1 MTNLNLLVSD
11 SPYRLF
17 YPGMEITGIL
27 CFQTHMPRRMK
38 AIKVQLFG
46 QGSIDFLYGR
56 THYHHI
62 ERCVDKTLVLWEK
75 IDSSNGGEFGPG
87 NYQFPFSIQLP
98 QCVLPSFKGR
108 HGEIKYSL
116 RGTLMMERFFER
128 NESVQL
134 NINVGTIVRMD
145 RPELCSPRVAEHSK
159 TICCFCCASA
169 PIVMNVRIPRI
180 GYLAGNDTIPI
191 KVSVEN
197 GSNQRIIQMYAR
209 LTRVERF
216 TADTWLRHAERSVTK
231 VIGSLDC
238 NEPVEPRS
246 DKEWQCAMD
255 VANTYPTLTASR
267 IIEIGYLLKVGI
279 FIPGAIDLTAE
290 FPIVLGNTGTVA

>member
-27 CFQTHMPRRMK
+27 CFETHMTRRMK
-38 AIKVQLFG
+38 AITVRLFG
-46 QGSIDFLYGR
+46 QGSIEFRRGR
-56 THYHHI
+56 VNYHYT
-62 ERCVDKTLVLWEK
+62 ERCVDKTLVLWKK
-75 IDSSNGGEFGPG
+75 IGSSNGGEFGPG

-98 QCVLPSFKGR
+98 HYILPSFIGR
-108 HGEIKYSL
+108 YGEIKYSL
-116 RGTLMMERFFER
+116 KGTLVMDRFFES

-134 NINVGTIVRMD
+134 NINVGNIVRIN
-145 RPELCSPRVAEHSK
+145 RPELCSPRVAERTK

-180 GYLAGNDTIPI
+180 GYRVGNDTIPI

-197 GSNQRIIQMYAR
+197 GSNRRIIQMYAR

-216 TADTWLRHAERSVTK
+216 IADDWLRPGKMTVTK
-231 VIGSLDC
+231 CIGYLQF
-238 NEPVEPRS
+238 NEPVEPHS
-246 DKEWQCAMD
+246 DKEWQGTID
-255 VANTYPTLTASR
+255 VVNTYPTLTASR

-279 FIPGAIDLTAE
+279 VIPWAIDLTAE
-290 FPIVLGNTGTVA
+290 FPIILGNTSNVA